1 MGIFHIG
8 RELGNQGEVAAMRL
22 LRLGL
27 RIGHMGGHS
36 PFALAPVPGVV
47 DFVAKFAALGVAVL
61 SCHNDLFS
69 CTITHKVVFYF
80 LGVGPIPLSRDGLA
94 LPIL

>member
-1 MGIFHIG
+1 
-8 RELGNQGEVAAMRL
+8 
-22 LRLGL
+22 
-27 RIGHMGGHS
+27 MGGHS

-69 CTITHKVVFYF
+69 CTITLKVVFYC
-80 LGVGPIPLSRDGLA
+80 LGVGPIPLSRDGFA
-94 LPIL
+94 LPILQPSSCLAPPKPKQPF